1 MDGFSKI
8 VLALGCASLLAPGA
22 YAQSQE
28 IKTKSR
34 TTTEGAS
41 IVTYTGCVQNGTQ
54 ARTYV
59 LEHVSPVRK
68 TTEFH
73 ADGSTTTTT
82 TYALVPEASVQLEP
96 QIGHKVE
103 VQGVLIPAGKGE
115 SKITTKTEVN
125 GKEEKTKTEVERGA
139 TSQLRVMSVKPL
151 GEACTV
157 N

>member
-1 MDGFSKI
+1 MKRISTI
-8 VLALGCASLLAPGA
+8 VLALGCASLLGTGA

-28 IKTKSR
+28 FKTKTK

-41 IVTYTGCVQNGTQ
+41 LVTYTGCVQNGAQ

-82 TYALVPEASVQLEP
+82 TYALVPETSVQLEP

-103 VQGVLIPAGKGE
+103 IQGVLIPAGKGD
-115 SKITTKTEVN
+115 SKFTTKTEVN
-125 GKEEKTKTEVERGA
+125 GKEEKTKTEVERGSS
-139 TSQLRVMSVKPL
+139 SQLRVMSVKPL
-151 GEACTV
+151 GETCAV